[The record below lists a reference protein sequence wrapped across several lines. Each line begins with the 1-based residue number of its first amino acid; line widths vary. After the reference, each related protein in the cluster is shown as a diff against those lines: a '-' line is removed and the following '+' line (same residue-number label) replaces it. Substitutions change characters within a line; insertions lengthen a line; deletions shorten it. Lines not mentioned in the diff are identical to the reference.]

1 MKTSGW
7 NVKSKCDGYVM
18 WGLVE
23 PKSEHVEFFI
33 GVKGIFGGVK
43 GGMSIPRVQG
53 RSWFGF
59 LVPLSLL
66 SAVADGV

>member
-23 PKSEHVEFFI
+23 PKSEHVDFSS
-33 GVKGIFGGVK
+33 VLKA
-43 GGMSIPRVQG
+43 
-53 RSWFGF
+53 F
-59 LVPLSLL
+59 LEVSRE
-66 SAVADGV
+66 G